1 VVKNLSA
8 LSGVAYMH
16 FGAILASLA
25 APNPAPTLV
34 TGEKIAFAANSKPE
48 SGTHTGKHLP
58 LACYS

>member
-1 VVKNLSA
+1 MLVHQTSIRLTAEVVKNLSV

-34 TGEKIAFAANSKPE
+34 EGESIAFAADSN
-48 SGTHTGKHLP
+48 
-58 LACYS
+58 